1 MEFLALK
8 GGLRRCEKCRVYP
21 VSENLSRHLRSSTE
35 RVCDGSDE
43 LWRDFVKKFEP
54 CSLILRMR
62 QWQSIS
68 HEIQIAHKVEVK
80 GRDH

>member
-1 MEFLALK
+1 MRNVAFILLVK
-8 GGLRRCEKCRVYP
+8 ICHVIYGVP
-21 VSENLSRHLRSSTE
+21 QS
-35 RVCDGSDE
+35 VCDGSDE